1 MSYDISLLPAE
12 PDAEWNYTSNCVPM
26 WCAAGA
32 DLASFHGQLAG
43 DCAHVVL
50 SAVATLIEDRE
61 RFMAMNP
68 TNGFGSYES
77 LWPALFALARLFYR
91 YPGHTV
97 QVSH

>member
-32 DLASFHGQLAG
+32 DLASFHGRRAG
-43 DCAHVVL
+43 DCWPVL
-50 SAVATLIEDRE
+50 WEAIATLLDDPDRF
-61 RFMAMNP
+61 RGMNP
-68 TNGFGSYES
+68 SNGFGSYES